1 MQSRFIFGPFSFLA
15 IISLLLGHN
24 SAEAQR
30 SSRIPTRPS
39 TVEVRISLENERAAP
54 EQLRVQ
60 LLTSSSATFGEQFTR
75 DLGQVNF
82 QNVPIGNYRIRVTGI
97 DVEDTE
103 VSFSLDAN
111 EQNHIEFV
119 HVKRKKSAEQTS
131 NQGSVSAATLNI
143 PDKARKEFD
152 KGISGMNKSDY
163 PEAQKHFSKAL
174 EIYPQYSA
182 ALNNLGVIA
191 MRSGSPEEGR
201 HYFEESVRVDGKS
214 SSGYLNLGRCLIL
227 QNKLTE
233 AEPLLQKA
241 VSLSPLDAEPLT
253 LLANQQLVTGNL
265 DLALANA
272 RKVHSLEHQRYSL
285 AHLIAAR
292 VLEKENKLDEAAEEY
307 KLFLKESPDS
317 PKATSVRAALQ
328 SLEKRVR

>member
-1 MQSRFIFGPFSFLA
+1 MQSRFILRVV
-15 IISLLLGHN
+15 LLFTATMLTLCQN
-24 SAEAQR
+24 LAEAQR
-30 SSRIPTRPS
+30 SSRIPSRLS

-60 LLTSSSATFGEQFTR
+60 LLTTSSATFGEQFTR

-82 QNVPIGNYRIRVTGI
+82 QNVPIGNYRIRVTGVDI
-97 DVEDTE
+97 EDAE
-103 VSFSLDAN
+103 VSFTLDAF
-111 EQNHIEFV
+111 EQHHVEFV

-131 NQGSVSAATLNI
+131 TEGSVSAATLNI

-191 MRSGSPEEGR
+191 MRSGSPDEGR
-201 HYFEESVRVDGKS
+201 HFFEESIRVDGS
-214 SSGYLNLGRCLIL
+214 NSSGYLNLARCLIL

-233 AEPLLQKA
+233 AEPLLQKS
-241 VSLSPLDAEPLT
+241 VNLSPLDAEPLT
-253 LLANQQLVTGNL
+253 LLANEQFVTGKL

-272 RKVHSLEHQRYSL
+272 HKVHSLEHQRFAL

-292 VLEKENKLDEAAEEY
+292 ILEQENKLEEAAEEY

>member
-1 MQSRFIFGPFSFLA
+1 
-15 IISLLLGHN
+15 
-24 SAEAQR
+24 
-30 SSRIPTRPS
+30 
-39 TVEVRISLENERAAP
+39 VEVRISLENERAAP

-60 LLTSSSATFGEQFTR
+60 LLTSSNATVAEQFTR

-82 QNVPIGNYRIRVTGI
+82 RNLAVGNYRIRVTGLDI
-97 DVEDTE
+97 EDTE
-103 VSFSLDAN
+103 VSFSLDVF
-111 EQNHIEFV
+111 EQHHVEFV

-152 KGISGMNKSDY
+152 KGLSGMQKNDY

-182 ALNNLGVIA
+182 AMNNLGVIA
-191 MRSGSPEEGR
+191 MRSGSPDEGR
-201 HYFEESVRVDGKS
+201 HYFEESVRVDGNNP
-214 SSGYLNLGRCLIL
+214 SGYLNLARCFIM
-227 QNKLTE
+227 QNKLPE

-241 VSLSPLDAEPLT
+241 VNLSPLDAEPLT
-253 LLANQQLVTGNL
+253 LLANEQLVTGKSE
-265 DLALANA
+265 LALINA
-272 RKVHSLEHQRYSL
+272 RKVHSLEHQHFSL
-285 AHLIAAR
+285 SHLIAAQ

-317 PKATSVRAALQ
+317 PKATSARAALQ